1 MANPFDQ
8 FDPAPSA
15 ANPFDQFDAAQIPG
29 AAPGQVAPPS
39 TREPETTTAGVVGGI
54 TRGAA
59 LPLAGAAAGMAMGG
73 PPGAAAGGAAGVL
86 APLAADPLVN
96 LFNQTFGTQV
106 QRPSEALQMLLTRLG
121 VAQPQSGAERFAQE
135 ATAGVAAGTAI
146 PAAAGRM
153 AAAMA
158 QGTRAAP
165 VVAPIAEAVRVS
177 GMGPT
182 GGATMGQR
190 MGAGAVAG
198 GLGAG
203 PVSEDAI
210 DVAVGMAG
218 GGLFPPL
225 AKAGGDV
232 VSGLWNSIIRPTLQP
247 ETAAVSQ
254 LYRAA
259 GGTPGAAERVISEVE
274 AGRQVPTTPGFRP
287 TLPELVIAGGGEAP
301 PTLAVLTE
309 RVRGASPEQVRE
321 IGRLANERVGAL
333 QAQLARVNQQ
343 IEQQGMMLQPG
354 ALEELTQARD
364 AIIRNLDTERAQRE
378 AVLQASAARLPSDPQ
393 ATGEALATRI
403 RDLSNEFRQTQV
415 RPAYQAAENAAG
427 DAPINIDDVIAQ
439 AERVLERP
447 LSSFAPETAPAVVRR
462 ILALRPAQEAAD
474 AGPEL
479 LDQFGQPI
487 PRPAA
492 PAEPTTAT
500 LRQLDDLRKA
510 INSDALAASRGQGSL
525 AGIET
530 RNLLELQRSIDAA
543 IETSTTLPQQAK
555 DLYADALRTYR
566 EGYAPRFREGEAGRV
581 LTPST
586 FGEQRIEPAQ
596 VVAQFTKDRDAAQ
609 QFVRTF
615 AGDPDAYDAL
625 RNGILGQFRLAAVD
639 ARTGLVDSAKAAGY
653 LQKNAEALAVLDNAG
668 MGLRGAMQQFEQEA
682 AQGSAALEALRTSVS
697 RWADKTPTQMLDH
710 ILSSG
715 DRMGIALSRTDAAGR
730 DAIRRVVQTRL
741 NQMLTQTPG
750 GKPLTEADAMR
761 VVKEITDDTGNL
773 KPAYEK
779 VLGRDLA
786 TQFADRAKGL
796 RLVIETGKDKALQNP
811 NAVAP
816 VIRGQNFT
824 PQQLTNIQ
832 LVLDDVS
839 RIRQTEQAAQSARAA
854 VEPTGGKV
862 LEEQAETSAFRP
874 DRLQLL
880 DRYYTL
886 LRNVF
891 VGARDRLNPKVS
903 AKLANMLYNN
913 PDEAIA
919 ALRSEIAR
927 VQRKAQPAG
936 VSRAAPAAY
945 GATYGGISTQVIDT
959 PELREQTQE

>member
-15 ANPFDQFDAAQIPG
+15 ANPFDQFDVAQIPG

-86 APLAADPLVN
+86 APLVADPLVN

-146 PAAAGRM
+146 PAALGRTVGAL
-153 AAAMA
+153 AA
-158 QGTRAAP
+158 GTRAEP

-190 MGAGAVAG
+190 MGAGTVAG
-198 GLGAG
+198 ALGAG

-210 DVAVGMAG
+210 DVAIGAG
-218 GGLFPPL
+218 AGGLFPPL
-225 AKAGGDV
+225 AKAGGEV

-321 IGRLANERVGAL
+321 IGRLVNERVGAL

-364 AIIRNLDTERAQRE
+364 SILRNLETERATYETAMQ
-378 AVLQASAARLPSDPQ
+378 QSAARLPATPQ
-393 ATGEALATRI
+393 AIGGDISRRAAELDRLFKETEVNPRYNEALR
-403 RDLSNEFRQTQV
+403 LG
-415 RPAYQAAENAAG
+415 G
-427 DAPINIDDVIAQ
+427 DTPNIDASEIEQVVEGIYG
-439 AERVLERP
+439 RP
-447 LSSFAPETAPAVVRR
+447 LSTFKPGSQPRIVSILNRLAQQRGADEPPMTTLAV
-462 ILALRPAQEAAD
+462 LH
-474 AGPEL
+474 
-479 LDQFGQPI
+479 
-487 PRPAA
+487 
-492 PAEPTTAT
+492 
-500 LRQLDDLRKA
+500 DLRKA
-510 INSDALAASRGQGSL
+510 VNKESSSAVRAGNNDLAY
-525 AGIET
+525 
-530 RNLLELQRSIDAA
+530 NLQQLQSSIDNA
-543 IETSTTLPQQAK
+543 ITTSPGLSDDAK
-555 DLYADALRTYR
+555 NAYAEATRFYR
-566 EGYAPRFREGEAGRV
+566 DTYAPKFRAGKTGRILRPAAYDEMVITPDKVVGEFLSGR
-581 LTPST
+581 TP
-586 FGEQRIEPAQ
+586 
-596 VVAQFTKDRDAAQ
+596 AQ

-615 AGDPDAYDAL
+615 AGDAQAYDSM

-668 MGLRGAMQQFEQEA
+668 LGVRNAMQQFEQEA

-715 DRMGIALSRTDAAGR
+715 DRMGVALSRTDAAGR

-761 VVKEITDDTGNL
+761 VVKEITDDTGAL
-773 KPAYEK
+773 KPAYER
-779 VLGRDLA
+779 VLGRNLA